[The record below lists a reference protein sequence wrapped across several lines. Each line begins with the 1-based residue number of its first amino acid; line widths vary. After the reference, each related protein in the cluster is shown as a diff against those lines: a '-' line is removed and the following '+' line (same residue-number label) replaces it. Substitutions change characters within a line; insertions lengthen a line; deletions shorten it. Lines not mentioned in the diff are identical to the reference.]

1 MQHSDRNPRVSNP
14 HQKHGYSLLELL
26 ITLAVVIWLGSLSI
40 ANLGKIKGQIHR
52 MTCTSHLRQWGQAT
66 ILFASDHDDWLPM
79 VGAPNGRSKHQGW
92 YISLPR
98 SLGVT
103 PYHQQPWRTNHL
115 VRPPSQNIWICPSN
129 RRRSNGKNLFHYA
142 ANRHI
147 NGTGAGNRVKLSGI
161 VSPNQTIWMFD
172 NGGLAAVGGWN
183 QVHTNLHS
191 KGSNFLFLDASV
203 DHRNN
208 FDYWN
213 FEDRKAKV
221 SPHGMQW
228 LPSLGKPLP

>member
-14 HQKHGYSLLELL
+14 HQRHGYSLLELL

-79 VGAPNGRSKHQGW
+79 DGAPNG
-92 YISLPR
+92 
-98 SLGVT
+98 
-103 PYHQQPWRTNHL
+103 
-115 VRPPSQNIWICPSN
+115 
-129 RRRSNGKNLFHYA
+129 RRSNGKNLFHYA

-208 FDYWN
+208 FDYWD
-213 FEDRKAKV
+213 FEDRKARV